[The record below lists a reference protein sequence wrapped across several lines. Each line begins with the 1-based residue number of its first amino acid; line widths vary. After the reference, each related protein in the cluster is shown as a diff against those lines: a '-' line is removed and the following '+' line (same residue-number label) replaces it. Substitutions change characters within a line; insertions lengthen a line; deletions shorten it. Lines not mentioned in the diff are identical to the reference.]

1 MTITVDEDAVREF
14 VAIISAHAC
23 ELAKNI
29 ASPGVLQLT
38 RLNCRD
44 EKLVPTRFLIDDVE
58 GMVKT
63 AVNDANAGF
72 NVYVEPRTLRADL
85 RGSSRGTFDDTVFVF
100 AVVVDADNDKGKGG
114 TASLRPSLTV
124 ETSPGNFHYWYLFDR
139 PVSAQQAKLIG
150 DTLRIATGADADTG
164 VVTQPYRVAGTPNF
178 PSTAKQA
185 RGRTSVEPTRPVE
198 RTARSWDPDELLAP
212 VTFSAA
218 RQGSA
223 SAIAGA
229 SVSGSADEA
238 GLPEELVKA
247 IREGGLSKGLGA
259 KGDKS
264 GSGLFHYVVGELKKR
279 RWTVEQIHALLERYP
294 QGVGAKYAKRLR
306 EEVERSYDKVENGG
320 LFVPGRPAGG
330 AGAGGGGGS
339 PPGSTGGA
347 SGGGGGGGAG
357 ASGGGGGS
365 ASGAPAGVLPT
376 ILLQSGQML
385 RAAAQTEQAM
395 LAAGIEVF
403 ARAGSLTYPAVE
415 TLGASVGRKVDS
427 VQLRVFN
434 PDSFFGAVAESAIFQ
449 RYDMKRRMTV
459 DIDPPTQLV
468 RLVLSNE
475 RRWAFP
481 RISGVITTPTLRA
494 DGSFLATPGY
504 DLQTELYLKSS
515 IALPPIP
522 AHPSKE
528 EARAALAVLKE
539 LFAEFSFKRRTS
551 DLSVALS
558 GLLTALLRGSLPTAP
573 VFLVRA
579 DTPGTGKSYLVDL
592 IATVATGG
600 LCPVITALR
609 NEEETEKRLGAVL
622 LSGSAIVSLDNL
634 ARDLEG
640 ELLCQVAERPM
651 VRIRILGKSE
661 MPLVEVHTALF
672 ATGNN
677 VGFAGDMVRRGL
689 VINLEALSERPE
701 KRDFKRDMVK
711 EMHASRAAYVAAALT
726 VVRAYLVARA
736 PEVCGPFGSYAA
748 WSTMVRSPLIWLGEP
763 DPVASMEEM
772 RDEDAELT
780 NIREFFS
787 LWPAYMMAGTPY
799 VYTVAR
805 MIELACEQKPPNF
818 NSLDLKLFFLR
829 IAQTRGEISPER
841 LGQWLKRISGRIV
854 DGLRLVKGKDAHT
867 KAANYYLT
875 NA

>member
-1 MTITVDEDAVREF
+1 MTIAVDEDAVREF
-14 VAIISAHAC
+14 IAIISAHAG

-58 GMVKT
+58 EIVKT
-63 AVNDANAGF
+63 AVNDSNAGF

-114 TASLRPSLTV
+114 RILARPTITV

-139 PVSAQQAKLIG
+139 PVSAKQAKLIG
-150 DTLRIATGADADTG
+150 DALRIATGADADTG

-178 PSTAKQA
+178 PSKAKQA

-198 RTARSWDPDELLAP
+198 RTARSWDPDELLATP
-212 VTFSAA
+212 VTPSAA
-218 RQGSA
+218 PQGSA

-229 SVSGSADEA
+229 SAIGSAAEA

-247 IREGGLSKGLGA
+247 TREGGLSKGLGA
-259 KGDKS
+259 KGDRS

-294 QGVGAKYAKRLR
+294 QGVGAKYAARLR

-320 LFVPGRPAGG
+320 LFVPARPAGG

-339 PPGSTGGA
+339 PPGPTGGA
-347 SGGGGGGGAG
+347 SGGGGG

-365 ASGAPAGVLPT
+365 ASGTGVLPT

-415 TLGASVGRKVDS
+415 SLGASVGRKVDS

-459 DIDPPTQLV
+459 DVDPPARLV
-468 RLVLSNE
+468 RLLLSNE

-494 DGSFLATPGY
+494 DGSLLATPGY

-522 AHPSKE
+522 AHPDKE
-528 EARAALAVLKE
+528 EAKAALAVLKE
-539 LFAEFSFKRRTS
+539 LFAEFSFKRRAS

-634 ARDLEG
+634 TRDLEG

-711 EMHASRAAYVAAALT
+711 EMHADRAAYVAAALT
-726 VVRAYLVARA
+726 VVRAYIAAGA
-736 PEVCGPFGSYAA
+736 PKVCGPFGSYAA
-748 WSTMVRSPLIWLGEP
+748 WSTMVRSPLVWLGEP
-763 DPVASMEEM
+763 DPVASMEEI
-772 RDEDAELT
+772 REEDAELT
-780 NIREFFS
+780 NIREFFA
-787 LWPAYMMAGTPY
+787 LWPAYMMVEAPH

-818 NSLDLKLFFLR
+818 NSLDLKLFFLKV
-829 IAQTRGEISPER
+829 AAMRGRESEISPER

-854 DGLRLVKGKDAHT
+854 GGFRLVKGRDSYT
-867 KAANYYLT
+867 KNANYYLT